1 MAQFNE
7 KVLLENFERLLRHEE
22 EMGTKALTKLYDMTN
37 YMTDFNNL
45 SIIKELDAEITK
57 ILFTAKVTE
66 IDAQIGLIRDTISL
80 TLTQK
85 NEEEIKKPVTQA
97 VSQRITELQ
106 KEYEDLIAKSTLL
119 NEIKQKS
126 ITKQYDLSIFNGIDT
141 TITRPD
147 IRLIQEIKDN
157 INSSNDIYMID
168 KYIITFI
175 KVLKIVPF
183 QMYKGC
189 TVLTIKELLKSLLRL
204 GQHSYITTNR
214 DKITTSIDKSA
225 IVPAELDTYI
235 KDSQQ
240 YKELNDELIVT
251 PIRHFIWQKTLDFLK
266 PLFDTFRT
274 SGETIRG
281 GNIISLEEMKNNIR
295 EKIKKIKP
303 KKSVD

>member
-1 MAQFNE
+1 MSQFNE
-7 KVLLENFERLLRHEE
+7 DFLLENFERLLRHEE

-106 KEYEDLIAKSTLL
+106 KEYEDLIAKSALL

-204 GQHSYITTNR
+204 GQHPYITTNR
-214 DKITTSIDKSA
+214 DKITISIDKTP
-225 IVPAELDTYI
+225 IVPTELDTYI

-266 PLFDTFRT
+266 PLFDKFRT

-303 KKSVD
+303 KKSID

>member
-7 KVLLENFERLLRHEE
+7 EILLENFERLLRHEE
-22 EMGTKALTKLYDMTN
+22 EMGTKALSKLYDMTN
-37 YMTDFNNL
+37 YMSDFNNL
-45 SIIKELDAEITK
+45 TIIKELDAELTK
-57 ILFTAKVTE
+57 ILFPAKTLLIELLHMNILAE
-66 IDAQIGLIRDTISL
+66 IDDKK
-80 TLTQK
+80 TQ
-85 NEEEIKKPVTQA
+85 QA
-97 VSQRITELQ
+97 PMTEL
-106 KEYEDLIAKSTLL
+106 EPLLAKSALI
-119 NEIKQKS
+119 NEIVEKS
-126 ITKQYDLSIFNGIDT
+126 KKKQYDLSIFNGLDAT
-141 TITRPD
+141 TPEIN
-147 IRLIQEIKDN
+147 LLQEIKYN
-157 INSSNDIYMID
+157 LNSSNDIYMID
-168 KYIITFI
+168 KYIITCI

-189 TVLTIKELLKSLLRL
+189 TEPIIKSLLKSLLRL
-204 GQHSYITTNR
+204 GQHPYITTNR
-214 DKITTSIDKSA
+214 DKITGSIDKSP

-266 PLFDTFRT
+266 PLFDKFRT

-281 GNIISLEEMKNNIR
+281 GTIISLEEMKNNIR